1 MSMFTSPRQSFCLL
15 CAYEVQSIT
24 VLPVHP
30 SLTWS
35 RNMDWGMF
43 QSGGRESKQET
54 LPTPTFPRRLR
65 RLDTFSKLCSGSM
78 RLVHRKMCIKTV
90 FLLFVQ
96 EPKSEGMASAAVYGD
111 DNECHI
117 CKELFTDP
125 RLLPCGHTVCLEC
138 IYNWRESILEEYRI
152 SDEYRILEDME
163 DSVPCPFCRQ
173 EFTTMPSRLPKN
185 YSLLDNLGKIKE
197 SVSSGKRTSSRIR
210 KFFPL
215 RLNRGGSQRMYQR
228 SKSNL
233 TSVSFN

>member
-35 RNMDWGMF
+35 RNMDWGMY

-90 FLLFVQ
+90 LFCFLFRSQKV
-96 EPKSEGMASAAVYGD
+96 
-111 DNECHI
+111 
-117 CKELFTDP
+117 KE
-125 RLLPCGHTVCLEC
+125 
-138 IYNWRESILEEYRI
+138 WRQR
-152 SDEYRILEDME
+152 RCM
-163 DSVPCPFCRQ
+163 V
-173 EFTTMPSRLPKN
+173 TTMNATFVKN
-185 YSLLDNLGKIKE
+185 CSQIRDCCRVGIL
-197 SVSSGKRTSSRIR
+197 SVSSAFTIGERAYWKNTEYRMNTEYWKTWKTVCRVHFVGKNSLLCPAGCRRTTVFWIIWER
-210 KFFPL
+210 
-215 RLNRGGSQRMYQR
+215 
-228 SKSNL
+228 
-233 TSVSFN
+233 